1 MAEYEFSNIFSQRTS
16 STQYPMDK
24 RAFVE
29 VQESSKEIPA
39 HLWGKEKIQDW
50 VQIEENKRNYFTL
63 PVSPLTHSDTAQCQD
78 RPR

>member
-1 MAEYEFSNIFSQRTS
+1 MNFLTFSVKEHPV
-16 STQYPMDK
+16 TQYPMDK

-39 HLWGKEKIQDW
+39 YLWGKEKIQDW